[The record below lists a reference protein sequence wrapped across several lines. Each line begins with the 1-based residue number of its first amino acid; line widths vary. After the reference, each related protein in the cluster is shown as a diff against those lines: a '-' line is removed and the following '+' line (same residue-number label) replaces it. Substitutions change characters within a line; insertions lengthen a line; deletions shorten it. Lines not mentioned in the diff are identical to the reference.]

1 MSPIYLIQILLPL
14 YDNAGAP
21 LPRELYARVRE
32 ELTGKYGGLTAFSRA
47 PAEGLWQE
55 GSETKR
61 DDIVVLEVMADQLD
75 RAWWQGTGV
84 TWSEPSGKRRLW
96 CAHRSWTF
104 SDPSSRS
111 EEPILRSQNSLK
123 GHSELDAA
131 LVRSLVPATTWMGSY
146 GSSGD
151 EPLRTRTLWSDAVH
165 PHCPTLACTE
175 RISCRDGRHR
185 RRGAPPRDRRHGEC
199 RLRAR

>member
-1 MSPIYLIQILLPL
+1 MRQVPVNEIWYDSSGRTAPAYELRPSLLPSSPRRGRPIYLIQILLPL

-75 RAWWQGTGV
+75 RAWWQGY
-84 TWSEPSGKRRLW
+84 RRDLER
-96 CAHRSWTF
+96 AFRQEAIVV
-104 SDPSSRS
+104 RA
-111 EEPILRSQNSLK
+111 Q
-123 GHSELDAA
+123 ELD
-131 LVRSLVPATTWMGSY
+131 LL
-146 GSSGD
+146 
-151 EPLRTRTLWSDAVH
+151 
-165 PHCPTLACTE
+165 
-175 RISCRDGRHR
+175 
-185 RRGAPPRDRRHGEC
+185 
-199 RLRAR
+199 